1 MVDAMVDWIG
11 AAEACATLG
20 IARKSL
26 YAYVSRGQVRSAPGD
41 RGRARRYA
49 SDDVERLRARQRA
62 RAGHGPVAAG
72 ALRWGEPV
80 LETAVGGADA
90 RGPIYRGHPAVELAR
105 DGLGFEA
112 VAELL
117 WTGAMPDGPV
127 RWPPAEARVAW
138 TALDRVCPA
147 GAAPLDA
154 LGLALPALAVRDPDR
169 HDRRDAAALATARA
183 LIPALAAAAGLPA
196 GAAAAGRAHGEATV
210 AAVAARALGGRAPGR
225 DAVRAIDATLVLM
238 ADHELNASTF
248 ACRVAASTGAD
259 LYACLAA
266 GLAAASGPRHGGAPE
281 RFAALVAEAGAPAR
295 AAATLRA
302 RLRRGDEVPGYGHPF
317 YPDGDPRLPPMLAL
331 ARALAGRERRVA
343 TAIALC
349 DAGRD
354 VVGLPATCDAG
365 LVAVA
370 AALGLRDGAASALFA
385 LGRTAGWVAHAVE
398 QRAAGFLIRPRARP
412 PA

>member
-1 MVDAMVDWIG
+1 MVDWMS

-26 YAYVSRGQVRSAPGD
+26 YAYVARGQVRSAPGE

-49 SDDVERLRARQRA
+49 RDDVERLRARQRA

-90 RGPIYRGHPAVELAR
+90 RGPSYRGHSAVELAR
-105 DGLGFEA
+105 EGLGFEA

-117 WTGAMPDGPV
+117 WSGVRPAAPV
-127 RWPPAEARVAW
+127 AWPRVEARVAW
-138 TALDRVCPA
+138 TALDRLCPA
-147 GAAPLDA
+147 GATPLDA
-154 LGLALPALAVRDPDR
+154 LALALPALAVRDPDR
-169 HDRRDAAALATARA
+169 HDRRDEAARATARG
-183 LIPALAAAAGLPA
+183 LIPALAAASGLPG
-196 GAAAAGRAHGEATV
+196 GAAWAARAHAASSV
-210 AAVAARALGGRAPGR
+210 AAIAARALGARRAAPGR
-225 DAVRAIDATLVLM
+225 DAVRAVDAALVLM

-259 LYACLAA
+259 LHACLTA

-317 YPDGDPRLPPMLAL
+317 YPEGDPRLPPMLAL
-331 ARALAGRERRVA
+331 ARALAGRDRRVA

-370 AALGLRDGAASALFA
+370 AAAGLRDGAASALFA
-385 LGRTAGWVAHAVE
+385 IGRTAGWVAHALE